1 MNKKI
6 ILVDSS
12 LDFSKFM
19 EILKDKDN
27 KVITFDYNSHK
38 LLTKEKIEHSISD
51 TYVDNTELR
60 KIQSESIK
68 FSNWYKQNNI
78 NKILSYDGININ
90 CHHLLQNK
98 ATVNYQNTVLGYK

>member
-38 LLTKEKIEHSISD
+38 LLTKEKIDYIIFHQANKYIIS
-51 TYVDNTELR
+51 NT
-60 KIQSESIK
+60 S
-68 FSNWYKQNNI
+68 QNP
-78 NKILSYDGININ
+78 
-90 CHHLLQNK
+90 
-98 ATVNYQNTVLGYK
+98 